1 MSREKLIV
9 ILGPT
14 SSGKSELALYLAKKF
29 NGYIISADSR
39 QIYKYMDIGTAKPCQ
54 AQSAKRKAQNYIN
67 IEDIPH
73 YMIDIINPDQEFTVA
88 NYQRKV
94 YSILNSRFLPALP
107 TGQTGG
113 RQGKVQDSKLPFLV
127 GGTGLYIS
135 SIVDGLK
142 IPHVPPD
149 KTLRKKLNKFSVQ
162 KLFLKLKK
170 FDPKLAET
178 TDKKNKRRLVR
189 ALEVCIK
196 TGKPMSAQ
204 IKKEPSSFDILRIG
218 IKLSKKELHKQIGK
232 RVDQM
237 IKKGLVEEVKKLH
250 QKGYSWSLPSMSG
263 LGYKEI
269 GLYLQN
275 KISLNE
281 AINLIKLH
289 TRQYAKRQMTWFKR
303 DKRIRWVKNKKE
315 VEKLTKEFL

>member
-1 MSREKLIV
+1 MSRKKLIV

-14 SSGKSELALYLAKKF
+14 ASGKSELALYLAKKF

-88 NYQRKV
+88 DYQKQV
-94 YSILNSRFLPALP
+94 YSILNSRF
-107 TGQTGG
+107 
-113 RQGKVQDSKLPFLV
+113 KVQDSKLPFLV

-135 SIVDGLK
+135 SIIDGLK
-142 IPHVPPD
+142 IPRVPPD

-162 KLFLKLKK
+162 KLFLKLKDL
-170 FDPKLAET
+170 DPKLAKT
-178 TDKKNKRRLVR
+178 IDKKNKRRLIR

-196 TGKPMSAQ
+196 TGRPMSAQ
-204 IKKEPSSFDILRIG
+204 IKKELSSFDILKIG
-218 IKLSKKELHKQIGK
+218 IKLPKKELHKQIDK

-250 QKGYSWSLPSMSG
+250 QKGYGWSLPSMSG

-269 GLYLQN
+269 GLYLQG

-281 AINLIKLH
+281 AIKLIKLH

-303 DKRIRWVKNKKE
+303 DRRIKWVENKKE
-315 VEKLTKEFL
+315 AEKLTKEFL

>member
-1 MSREKLIV
+1 MSRKKLIV

-14 SSGKSELALYLAKKF
+14 ASGKSELALYLAKKF

-54 AQSAKRKAQNYIN
+54 AQSTKRKAQNHIN

-88 NYQRKV
+88 DYQKQV
-94 YSILNSRFLPALP
+94 YSILDSRF
-107 TGQTGG
+107 
-113 RQGKVQDSKLPFLV
+113 KIQDSKLPFLV

-135 SIVDGLK
+135 SIIDGLK
-142 IPHVPPD
+142 IPRVPPD
-149 KTLRKKLNKFSVQ
+149 KTLREKLNKFSVQ

-170 FDPKLAET
+170 LDPKLAKT
-178 TDKKNKRRLVR
+178 IDKKNKRRLTR

-196 TGKPMSAQ
+196 TGRPMSAQ
-204 IKKEPSSFDILRIG
+204 IKKRLPSFDILEIG
-218 IKLSKKELHKQIGK
+218 IKLPKKELYNRIDK

-250 QKGYSWSLPSMSG
+250 QKDYSWSLPSMSG

-275 KISLNE
+275 KISLDE
-281 AINLIKLH
+281 ATNLIKLH
-289 TRQYAKRQMTWFKR
+289 TRQYVKRQMTWFKR
-303 DKRIRWVKNKKE
+303 DRRIKWVENKKE
-315 VEKLTKEFL
+315 AEKLTKEFP

>member
-1 MSREKLIV
+1 MSRKKLIV

-14 SSGKSELALYLAKKF
+14 SSGKSELALELAKKF

-73 YMIDIINPDQEFTVA
+73 YLIDVINPDQEFTVA
-88 NYQRKV
+88 DYQKQV
-94 YSILNSRFLPALP
+94 YSILDSRFLPA
-107 TGQTGG
+107 G
-113 RQGKVQDSKLPFLV
+113 RQGKIQDSKLPFLI

-135 SIVDGLK
+135 SIIDGLK

-149 KTLRKKLNKFSVQ
+149 KILRKRLNKFSVQ

-178 TDKKNKRRLVR
+178 IDKKNKRRLIR
-189 ALEVCIK
+189 ALEVCMK

-204 IKKEPSSFDILRIG
+204 IKKELPSFDILEIG
-218 IKLSKKELHKQIGK
+218 IKLSKKELYNRIDK

-237 IKKGLVEEVKKLH
+237 IKKGLIEEVKKLH
-250 QKGYSWSLPSMSG
+250 QRGYSWNLPSLSG

-269 GLYLQN
+269 GLYLQG
-275 KISLNE
+275 KISLDE
-281 AINLIKLH
+281 ATKLIKLH

-303 DKRIRWVKNKKE
+303 DRRIKWVENKKE
-315 VEKLTKEFL
+315 TEKLIKEFLKLME